1 MNKVGVRKTVFVCA
15 NIVNNNLLTKV
26 IQAETSEEA
35 SKIFNQE
42 FMINPKEIL
51 GPFYKK
57 RIKAVEQVRTLKFSN
72 ETKKALYNNWIVN
85 AMLLKEPE
93 DHAFLIFIKSND
105 DQKRSF
111 PKGTVI
117 VHISEL
123 RYI

>member
-42 FMINPKEIL
+42 FLINPKEVL

-57 RIKAVEQVRTLKFSN
+57 RIKVVEQVRTLKFSN
-72 ETKKALYNNWIVN
+72 ETKKALYNNWVVN

-105 DQKRSF
+105 DQKRPF

>member
-1 MNKVGVRKTVFVCA
+1 MNKAGVRKTVFVCA

-42 FMINPKEIL
+42 FLINPKEIL

-57 RIKAVEQVRTLKFSN
+57 RIKVLEQVRTLKFSN
-72 ETKKALYNNWIVN
+72 ETKKALYNNWVVN

-105 DQKRSF
+105 QKRPF

>member
-1 MNKVGVRKTVFVCA
+1 MNKTGIRKTVFVCT
-15 NIVNNNLLTKV
+15 NILNNNLLTKV

-42 FMINPKEIL
+42 FLINPKEVI

-57 RIKAVEQVRTLKFSN
+57 RIKTIEQARVLKFSN
-72 ETKKALYNNWIVN
+72 QTKKALYNNWIVN

-93 DHAFLIFIKSND
+93 DHAFLIFIKRDD
-105 DQKRSF
+105 DQKIPF

-117 VHISEL
+117 VHTSEL